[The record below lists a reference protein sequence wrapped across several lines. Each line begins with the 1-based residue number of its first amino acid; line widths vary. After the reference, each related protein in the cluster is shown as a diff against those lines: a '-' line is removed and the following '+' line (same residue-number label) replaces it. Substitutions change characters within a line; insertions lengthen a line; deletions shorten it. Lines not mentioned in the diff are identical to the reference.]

1 MNGRVRVLVLL
12 LVLVSGCRE
21 RDSGVTTIEFWALGR
36 EGEVV
41 QQLIPE
47 FERQNPGIRVRVQQM
62 PWTAAHEKILTAFV
76 GAATPDVA
84 QLGNTW
90 VPELVALGAL
100 AALDEYVAQS
110 TSVDPA
116 DFFSGIWDTNII
128 SGQLFGV
135 PWYVDTRLLFYRK
148 DLLQRAGYPEPPRT
162 WTEWREAMRRLST
175 PDGSRYGAFLPVNEW
190 QLLVILGLQNGSPL
204 LRDDGQ
210 FGAFREPAFR
220 EAFEFMIG
228 LYGDKLSPTAT
239 DRQVGNLPQ
248 EFARGWFAMYV
259 SGPWYIS
266 EFRQRLPADLQDDWM
281 TAPLPGPGREFPG
294 ASVAGGA
301 SLVVFA
307 ASERKAAAWK
317 LIEYLAATEQQARF
331 YELVGD
337 LPARV
342 SAWEDPILADNQY
355 ARAFRSQLDH
365 VKPTPKVPE
374 WERIAT
380 EVLEHAEAAAL
391 GRMSI
396 DQALASLDRVVD
408 AVLEKR
414 RWMLARVDGQ

>member
-1 MNGRVRVLVLL
+1 LNGRVRVLVLL
-12 LVLVSGCRE
+12 LVFVSGCRE

-47 FERQNPGIRVRVQQM
+47 FERQNRGIRVRVQQM

-90 VPELVALGAL
+90 IPELVALGAL
-100 AALDEYVAQS
+100 DALDEYVAQS
-110 TSVDPA
+110 TSVDRA
-116 DFFSGIWDTNII
+116 DFFPGIWDTNII

-204 LRDDGQ
+204 LRDDGR
-210 FGAFREPAFR
+210 FGAFRQPAFR

-228 LYGDKLSPTAT
+228 LYRDKLSPTAT

-248 EFARGWFAMYV
+248 EFARGWFSMYV

-281 TAPLPGPGREFPG
+281 TAPLPGPGQEFPG

-317 LIEYLAATEQQARF
+317 LIEYLAATEQQVRF

-414 RWMLARVDGQ
+414 RWMLARADGQ

>member
-1 MNGRVRVLVLL
+1 LNGRVRVLVLL
-12 LVLVSGCRE
+12 LVFVSGCRE

-116 DFFSGIWDTNII
+116 DFFPGIWDTNII

-228 LYGDKLSPTAT
+228 LYRDKLSPTAT
-239 DRQVGNLPQ
+239 DRLVGNLPQ

-281 TAPLPGPGREFPG
+281 TAPLPGPGQEFPG

-317 LIEYLAATEQQARF
+317 LIEYLAATEQQVRF

-414 RWMLARVDGQ
+414 RWMLARADGQ